1 MGLFSRLGNLWKGFL
16 SLWISDIEKEH
27 PEIAYEN
34 AINSMIE
41 KYAKLKSAT
50 AAIIRRRE
58 ELDDRYKKAT
68 AELAQTEAELNTAVE
83 TNQDDLAVVLIQ
95 KKNQLNAD
103 VEEMK
108 ADMQTAHSDAD
119 SAKTS
124 LLGVQSEIKK
134 LKAERDSMLAKM
146 QSAQA
151 RLKIQEQ
158 LDGLSVDDEVRA
170 LDNVRTHIKNTI
182 AEANLG
188 KELSDSSLDTRLASL
203 RNQVGDVQAKQEL
216 AALKARKA
224 AQQQCAGR
232 ERLCLPRTVCV
243 EQLRGDHAA
252 SWKMMPAVHR
262 CPARTRL
269 TPCRMFT
276 R

>member
-1 MGLFSRLGNLWKGFL
+1 MGLISRLANLWKGFL
-16 SLWISDIEKEH
+16 SLWIADIEKEH

-34 AINSMIE
+34 AINSMVA

-58 ELDDRYKKAT
+58 ELDERYRKAT

-95 KKNQLNAD
+95 KKNQLAAD
-103 VEEMK
+103 VAELK
-108 ADMQTAHSDAD
+108 VDMEAAQKDAD
-119 SAKTS
+119 SAKNS
-124 LLGVQSEIKK
+124 LLGVQSEIRK

-158 LDGLSVDDEVRA
+158 LDGLSVDEEVRA
-170 LDNVRTHIKNTI
+170 LDNVRTHIKNVI
-182 AEANLG
+182 AEANLT
-188 KELSDSSLDTRLASL
+188 KELADSSLEARLQGL
-203 RNQVGDVQAKQEL
+203 RNQVGDVQARQEL

-224 AQQQCAGR
+224 AQQQAQK
-232 ERLCLPRTVCV
+232 T
-243 EQLRGDHAA
+243 
-252 SWKMMPAVHR
+252 M
-262 CPARTRL
+262 
-269 TPCRMFT
+269 
-276 R
+276 

>member
-1 MGLFSRLGNLWKGFL
+1 MGLISRLSNLWRGFL
-16 SLWISDIEKEH
+16 SLWIADIEKEH

-34 AINSMIE
+34 AINSMVG

-58 ELDDRYKKAT
+58 DLEDRFKRAT
-68 AELAQTEAELNTAVE
+68 ADLQQTEAELNTAVE

-95 KKNQLNAD
+95 KKNQLTAD
-103 VEEMK
+103 IAEMK
-108 ADMQTAHSDAD
+108 TDMESARSDAD
-119 SAKTS
+119 SAKSS
-124 LLGVQSEIKK
+124 LLGVQSEIRK
-134 LKAERDSMLAKM
+134 LKAERETMMAKM

-151 RLKIQEQ
+151 RLRVQEQ

-188 KELSDSSLDTRLASL
+188 KELSDTSLDARLSNL

-224 AQQQCAGR
+224 AAQ
-232 ERLCLPRTVCV
+232 
-243 EQLRGDHAA
+243 AA
-252 SWKMMPAVHR
+252 QGQKTM
-262 CPARTRL
+262 
-269 TPCRMFT
+269 
-276 R
+276 